1 MKDTLSELEYLRE
14 ENRRLRENNIQLTAI
29 IRQMRVTLNR
39 LIQYYITYGK

>member
-14 ENRRLRENNIQLTAI
+14 ENRRLRENNVQLTAI